1 MHYRTLELH
10 VHVHACIASMVTTE
24 ESESDSM
31 LSTERCGVEGAGER
45 VGEGVET
52 WDKFWW

>member
-1 MHYRTLELH
+1 MYML
-10 VHVHACIASMVTTE
+10 CIASMVTTE